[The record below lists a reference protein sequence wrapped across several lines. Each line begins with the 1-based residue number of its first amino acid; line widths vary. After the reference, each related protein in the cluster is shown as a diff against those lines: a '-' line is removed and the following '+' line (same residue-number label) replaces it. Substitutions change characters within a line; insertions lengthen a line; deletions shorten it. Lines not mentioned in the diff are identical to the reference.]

1 MDATSQATSPSKGSV
16 WTGRVISALIV
27 LFLLFDSVLKFMKP
41 APVVETFAHL
51 GLSISLAN
59 PIGIILIVC
68 ALLYA
73 IPQTSI
79 LGAIL
84 LTGYL
89 GGAVC
94 THLRA
99 GDPLFSHVL
108 FPTYM
113 GALLWLA
120 IYLRDTRLR
129 ALLPLRS

>member
-1 MDATSQATSPSKGSV
+1 MDATSQVTSPSKGSI

-51 GLSISLAN
+51 GLSMSLAN
-59 PIGIILIVC
+59 PLGIILIVC

-84 LTGYL
+84 LSGYL

-99 GDPLFSHVL
+99 GDPLFSHIL

-120 IYLRDTRLR
+120 IYLRDVRLR
-129 ALLPLRS
+129 ALIPFRS

>member
-1 MDATSQATSPSKGSV
+1 MDATSQVTSPSKGSI

-51 GLSISLAN
+51 GLSMSLAN
-59 PIGIILIVC
+59 PLGIILIVC

-84 LTGYL
+84 LTAYL

-120 IYLRDTRLR
+120 IYLRDVRLH
-129 ALLPLRS
+129 ALIPFRS